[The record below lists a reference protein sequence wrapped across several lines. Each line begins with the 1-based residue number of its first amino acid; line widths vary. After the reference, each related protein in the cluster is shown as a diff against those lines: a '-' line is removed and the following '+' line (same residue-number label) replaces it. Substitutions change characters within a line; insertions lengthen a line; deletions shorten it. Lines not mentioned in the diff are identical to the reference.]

1 MIGIVSGAGPLAGV
15 DVARKIIEETRAVLD
30 QEHLPILLFSIP
42 EQIPDRTDYLLGKVS
57 VNPGGPIADL
67 FLRLEQ
73 AGATVAAIACNT
85 AHADPIFGVVRQK
98 LAAANSH
105 LNVLNLIEETLAE
118 IKIRF
123 ESSSRIAVLGTNGTR
138 QQKIYSRPLGLEGFE
153 VLEPSPL
160 LQEKVHGAIYHPEY
174 GIKAQSSPVHQQA
187 VKDLQMAMDVL
198 LEEGAEAFLLGCT
211 ELPLAISERE
221 YRGVPIIDPNRILAR
236 RLIAA
241 FAPEKLR

>member
-105 LNVLNLIEETLAE
+105 LNVLNLIDETVSA
-118 IKIRF
+118 IVSRF
-123 ESSSRIAVLGTNGTR
+123 EPATKIAVLSTDGSR
-138 QQKIYSRPLGLEGFE
+138 QQQLYSRPLTGAGFQ
-153 VLEPSPL
+153 VLEPEPEF
-160 LQEKVHGAIYHPEY
+160 QKKVHGAIYHPVH
-174 GIKAQSSPVHQQA
+174 GIKAQSSPVHPRAAQ
-187 VKDLQMAMDVL
+187 DLLQAMDL
-198 LEEGAEAFLLGCT
+198 LIDQGAEAILLGCT
-211 ELPLAISERE
+211 ELPLAITDRL
-221 YRGVPIIDPNRILAR
+221 YRDVPIIDPNRLLAR

-241 FAPEKLR
+241 YAPGKLN